1 MFDSLQSRESVPKKE
16 FFFST
21 RHFNF
26 WALGAYCPGSV
37 WLAVYST
44 GYKHNCI
51 ILNTWRDQYIYP
63 FTCVIF
69 ILDGG
74 FSEVEVEVN
83 KWKPFSSRHLLPAF
97 FLPPLFWLFFFH
109 PLFLARKTFTS
120 FPHPCFSSTMAEI
133 SISENSFFLI
143 KNTSKSIA
151 YYILLME
158 ISSFLMSS
166 AGRGQ
171 KYQQLKI
178 LHIGHGHGYKK
189 WS

>member
-1 MFDSLQSRESVPKKE
+1 M
-16 FFFST
+16 
-21 RHFNF
+21 
-26 WALGAYCPGSV
+26 
-37 WLAVYST
+37 AVYST
-44 GYKHNCI
+44 RYKHNCI

-97 FLPPLFWLFFFH
+97 FFSGPFFWLEKPS
-109 PLFLARKTFTS
+109 PLPFLTPASAVRCRRYQYLKIVF
-120 FPHPCFSSTMAEI
+120 CK
-133 SISENSFFLI
+133 I

-166 AGRGQ
+166 AGQGR
-171 KYQQLKI
+171 KYQPLKI
-178 LHIGHGHGYKK
+178 SHIGHGHTVQK
-189 WS
+189 